1 MKRFSNA
8 ITTCSGTTLV
18 CIFIATS
25 VPALSQTGSNKTQSL
40 QLGARIKFPRGN
52 IACVERDAL
61 HLMMDYGAR
70 GEGAKMKAL
79 MLSNENPDGLCIMLE
94 PQKVYQ
100 VVSMEYNNPEIPQ
113 IGLLRIVGDGNKS
126 KSGAWVLSVGAEA
139 VVIPQDRTGRSTKKN
154 P

>member
-1 MKRFSNA
+1 
-8 ITTCSGTTLV
+8 
-18 CIFIATS
+18 
-25 VPALSQTGSNKTQSL
+25 
-40 QLGARIKFPRGN
+40 
-52 IACVERDAL
+52 
-61 HLMMDYGAR
+61 
-70 GEGAKMKAL
+70 MKAL